1 MASSLRRDDSGA
13 TFVEFAVVFPILMF
27 FVLGAVD
34 VSPADGQLDAATIAP
49 PMPGA
54 RFAAISNP
62 VATGI
67 NTTIAGGTAGNSCIN
82 PNTGASTGNCTARS
96 ATTCIATGATTGSC
110 TNSYTFD
117 NAALDAIVA
126 KMKEVM
132 IEGTLDRRQVSV
144 TYTPITMGYVGRP
157 DGFPMNITVAIRCV
171 RHRFYFMQ
179 GLMRWTFP
187 ALTGT
192 CAGIPVPEG
201 ITLPDFATTMP
212 SEDLT
217 SN

>member
-34 VSPADGQLDAATIAP
+34 VSLLMVNWMSYNRATYA
-49 PMPGA
+49 GA

-82 PNTGASTGNCTARS
+82 PNTGASTGNCTAKS